1 MHFCEKHI
9 TAQYSGNAG
18 LWAATGWT
26 LPVIRLGLGA
36 PGSLTI
42 TWLPLL
48 WAADPNTGRTF
59 SARSSFLE
67 SFKQNVDA
75 EQSLAFWMFTMMRTG
90 RCRPVASKLAVG
102 HRSACMPCIHNSG
115 YIRSRLRQSGAI
127 VLQYKNTNN
136 STKRDPIHKY
146 HKATEYS
153 HTGCTYIGWPMNDLF
168 CSQVML
174 FTEWKKTG
182 NCKYFAQKFLLEM
195 NMEQTILLAA
205 VSH

>member
-1 MHFCEKHI
+1 MDTSSHKAWARCPGFSDNNL
-9 TAQYSGNAG
+9 ASASVSSRPQYGKNILNQEQLPRIIQAKRG
-18 LWAATGWT
+18 CWAVFG
-26 LPVIRLGLGA
+26 
-36 PGSLTI
+36 
-42 TWLPLL
+42 
-48 WAADPNTGRTF
+48 
-59 SARSSFLE
+59 FLDVYDDE
-67 SFKQNVDA
+67 D
-75 EQSLAFWMFTMMRTG
+75 W

-146 HKATEYS
+146 HKATEFS

-174 FTEWKKTG
+174 FTEWQKTG

-195 NMEQTILLAA
+195 NMEETILLPA